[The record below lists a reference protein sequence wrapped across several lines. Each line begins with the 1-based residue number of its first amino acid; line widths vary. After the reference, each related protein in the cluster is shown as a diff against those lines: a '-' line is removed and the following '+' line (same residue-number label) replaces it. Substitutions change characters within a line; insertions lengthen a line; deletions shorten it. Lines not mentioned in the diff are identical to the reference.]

1 MSYDISRTVAGMYLV
16 AIIIITITIIV
27 FNEQLEPSPPRS
39 NLCVATMSVNLV
51 SMSKETRLFQV
62 LC

>member
-51 SMSKETRLFQV
+51 RYV
-62 LC
+62 